1 MEAVPA
7 EVAADNHVGYKFFSK
22 EEVGNVAVSLLFNSG
37 IGNAYIYRPDAT
49 KAALGIKNVDAAD
62 AQWFKIEPVDT
73 VEFGVDMERA
83 AYILKS
89 QFENKYLSANGTVG
103 NVTDLTFVANKKD
116 ASPVVFRSTGVAGQ
130 YQIIFTDDQ
139 EATPATYAEKMY
151 DQLSVLATEAKF
163 NKLLLTMQTVPL
175 TVIGQSKLR
184 LLPTI

>member
-1 MEAVPA
+1 
-7 EVAADNHVGYKFFSK
+7 
-22 EEVGNVAVSLLFNSG
+22 
-37 IGNAYIYRPDAT
+37 
-49 KAALGIKNVDAAD
+49 
-62 AQWFKIEPVDT
+62 EPVDT

-103 NVTDLTFVANKKD
+103 NVTDLTFVANKND

-163 NKLLLTMQTVPL
+163 NKLAVDDANGAVNGYWTIETPAAPDYLTIEDAPAHKRIFSSENSSLAISMNAKKV
-175 TVIGQSKLR
+175 
-184 LLPTI
+184 